1 MLIKT
6 ASQVLTELESLII
19 KIFGLTKDNS
29 KMAQQMNPLLILVQD
44 SFSILQKVM
53 LIILKLAFP
62 QL

>member
-19 KIFGLTKDNS
+19 IIFGLTKDNS